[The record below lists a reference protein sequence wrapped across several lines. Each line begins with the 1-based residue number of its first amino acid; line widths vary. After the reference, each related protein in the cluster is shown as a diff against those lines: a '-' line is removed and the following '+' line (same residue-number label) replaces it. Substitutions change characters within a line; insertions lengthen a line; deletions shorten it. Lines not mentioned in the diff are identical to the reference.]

1 MLDSI
6 CYEVLICNLMFCC
19 LCKVMFD
26 VCLGFICWL
35 FLRGLVSMVIF
46 FWDENFSVKDLG
58 VRESWVGFGFI
69 NRLSGGFLFL
79 GIYN

>member
-1 MLDSI
+1 MLAVFKRASK
-6 CYEVLICNLMFCC
+6 Y
-19 LCKVMFD
+19 
-26 VCLGFICWL
+26 GH
-35 FLRGLVSMVIF
+35 F